1 MRALAIFL
9 ALVFGASAVSAQQQT
24 PPNKIQP
31 TQDKPAQVKPT
42 KPAASKPVSKI
53 QLRGKLAAGSLV
65 IGQTVPGSTVK
76 LNDKP
81 LAIAADGS
89 FVFGFGRDYAGV
101 AALEAAF
108 PDGGIERR
116 EFKIAKRGY
125 PIQRIDGLPPK
136 LVEPDPETMAR
147 IEKEYLLIVEARKV
161 RSDLPFYKTGFI
173 WPSQG
178 RISGIY
184 GSQRILNGKPSRP
197 HYGVDVAA
205 GPGAPIVA
213 AAAGT
218 VTLVHS
224 DMYFTGQTV
233 MVDHGMGVSTLY
245 IHMSAIAVSQGET
258 VKQGQLLGRVGST
271 GRSTGP
277 HLHWG
282 LNWFDES
289 LDAGLLVGLPAY
301 PLALK
306 PETGTW
312 DFPVRGQRM
321 MARPP
326 PPQPVMQPP
335 QPPAKL

>member
-1 MRALAIFL
+1 MRNFQCGTVAILAI
-9 ALVFGASAVSAQQQT
+9 AVSALAGSAVMNSAALAQQAQM
-24 PPNKIQP
+24 PKP
-31 TQDKPAQVKPT
+31 TQPAVPKSS
-42 KPAASKPVSKI
+42 SKFQFKG
-53 QLRGKLAAGSLV
+53 RLAAGSL
-65 IGQTVPGSTVK
+65 TVAQAPPGTTVM
-76 LNDKP
+76 LNGKS
-81 LAIAADGS
+81 LLVVADGS
-89 FVFGFGRDYAGV
+89 FVFGFERDYAGLAV
-101 AALEAAF
+101 LEATFA
-108 PDGGIERR
+108 DGTTERR
-116 EFKIAKRGY
+116 EIKIAKRAY

-136 LVEPDPETMAR
+136 LVEPDADTMTR

-173 WPSQG
+173 WPAQG

-197 HYGVDVAA
+197 HFGVDIAA

-213 AAAGT
+213 AAAGV
-218 VTLVHS
+218 VTLVHP

-245 IHMSAIAVSQGET
+245 IHMSAIAVTQGET
-258 VKQGQLLGRVGST
+258 VKQGQLLGRVGTT

-289 LDAGLLVGLPAY
+289 LDAGLMVGLPAY

-312 DFPVRGQRM
+312 DFPVKGQRM
-321 MARPP
+321 LQRPP
-326 PPQPVMQPP
+326 PPAPP
-335 QPPAKL
+335 SSPPAKL

>member
-1 MRALAIFL
+1 MKCWIGYGVAL
-9 ALVFGASAVSAQQQT
+9 ALVLAAPFAQAQQT
-24 PPNKIQP
+24 PPA
-31 TQDKPAQVKPT
+31 KPAPMAP
-42 KPAASKPVSKI
+42 KPASKF
-53 QLRGKLAAGSLV
+53 QLKGKLAAGSLV
-65 IGQTVPGSTVK
+65 VAQTLPGATVT
-76 LNDKP
+76 LDGKP
-81 LAIAADGS
+81 LPIAADGS
-89 FVFGFGRDYAGV
+89 FVFGFGRDFAGV
-101 AALEAAF
+101 AVLDATFA
-108 PDGGIERR
+108 DGTSERR
-116 EFKIAKRGY
+116 EFKIAKRAY

-136 LVEPDPETMAR
+136 LVEPDAETMAR
-147 IEKEYLLIVEARKV
+147 IEKEYLLIVEARKT

-173 WPSQG
+173 WPAQG

-197 HYGVDVAA
+197 HFGVDVAA

-218 VTLVHS
+218 VTLVHP

-233 MVDHGMGVSTLY
+233 IVDHGMGVSTLY
-245 IHMSAIAVSQGET
+245 IHMSAISVAQGEQ

-282 LNWFDES
+282 LNWNDEP
-289 LDAGLLVGLPAY
+289 LDAGLMVGLPAY

-312 DFPVRGQRM
+312 DFPIKGQRM
-321 MARPP
+321 IPRPP
-326 PPQPVMQPP
+326 PPEPIVQPG